1 MISDFVPAIAV
12 ISMLIIVLGFV
23 VLMRYINYKEN
34 LFFAEKGL
42 FRPEAKSGPGVL
54 RWGIITTALGLALT
68 LGIFLA
74 NYRSSELYPLHLGP
88 WMLGGFVPLFLGIS
102 LVLIHYLSRN
112 E

>member
-1 MISDFVPAIAV
+1 MISDFVPMFAV
-12 ISMLIIVLGFV
+12 TSILIIVLGFV

-42 FRPEAKSGPGVL
+42 VRPESKSSPGVL
-54 RWGIITTALGLALT
+54 RWGILTTGLGLALT
-68 LGIFLA
+68 LGLFFT
-74 NYRSSELYPLHLGP
+74 NFRSSELYPLHLGP

-102 LVLIHYLSRN
+102 LILIHYLNRN